1 MLDSREVELEAW
13 SKVKTSRELM
23 MHGVV
28 RSMDGGDSFNIMIF
42 WADPVIRCKFPG
54 LALVFNMVYGA
65 VSHEATSESTFS
77 GAGRAFN
84 KARTLVGSTTLR
96 DSIVVSSGEK
106 RHAATAAEVCA
117 AYRDRRKGRS
127 LDVDDESASSSF
139 PAYPAVAFP
148 VGADTAG
155 L

>member
-1 MLDSREVELEAW
+1 
-13 SKVKTSRELM
+13 M
-23 MHGVV
+23 MRGME
-28 RSMDGGDSFNIMIF
+28 RSVDGGDSFSIMIF
-42 WADPVIRCKFPG
+42 WVDPVIRSKFPG

-84 KARTLVGSTTLR
+84 KARTLVGSTTLC

-117 AYRDRRKGRS
+117 AYRDRRKRRR
-127 LDVDDESASSSF
+127 LDVDDEPASSSS
-139 PAYPAVAFP
+139 PASP
-148 VGADTAG
+148 VGDFPFGAG
-155 L
+155 DAGV

>member
-1 MLDSREVELEAW
+1 
-13 SKVKTSRELM
+13 M
-23 MHGVV
+23 MRGME
-28 RSMDGGDSFNIMIF
+28 RSVDGGDSFSIMIF
-42 WADPVIRCKFPG
+42 WVDPVIRSKFPG

-117 AYRDRRKGRS
+117 AYRDRRKRQR
-127 LDVDDESASSSF
+127 LDVDDEPASSSS
-139 PAYPAVAFP
+139 PASP
-148 VGADTAG
+148 VGAFSVGAG
-155 L
+155 AAGV

>member
-1 MLDSREVELEAW
+1 
-13 SKVKTSRELM
+13 
-23 MHGVV
+23 
-28 RSMDGGDSFNIMIF
+28 
-42 WADPVIRCKFPG
+42 
-54 LALVFNMVYGA
+54 MVYGA

-84 KARTLVGSTTLR
+84 KARTLVGSTTLC

-117 AYRDRRKGRS
+117 AYRDRRKRRR

-139 PAYPAVAFP
+139 PASPVNLSCRCRCCWRVAI
-148 VGADTAG
+148 AG
-155 L
+155 NCGVSAAGS

>member
-1 MLDSREVELEAW
+1 
-13 SKVKTSRELM
+13 
-23 MHGVV
+23 
-28 RSMDGGDSFNIMIF
+28 
-42 WADPVIRCKFPG
+42 VIRSKFPG

-84 KARTLVGSTTLR
+84 KARTLVGPTTPR

-117 AYRDRRKGRS
+117 AYRDRRKRRR
-127 LDVDDESASSSF
+127 LDVDDEPASSSSPASPVGDF
-139 PAYPAVAFP
+139 PFGAVA
-148 VGADTAG
+148 AG
-155 L
+155 V